1 MEPHRVDEFMRA
13 ARGHRNPQKHAEA
26 AHEAAW
32 QGKARLFF
40 KPLDTHSTAARGEA
54 RLDVVEWLRQ
64 DG

>member
-1 MEPHRVDEFMRA
+1 MRQLG
-13 ARGHRNPQKHAEA
+13 RGKLAS
-26 AHEAAW
+26 
-32 QGKARLFF
+32 FF